1 MPPRRSILAAP
12 ALLLLRPEGAFAQPN
27 RRGPPPSNPEP
38 IGPRPERRRLA
49 GPFRRA
55 PAASGPN
62 FACEVLPRP
71 VRNLEGF
78 GYFLDPAS
86 SRADPSRLAMDD
98 AAAKP
103 LWDWLAVV
111 QRALAV
117 HRAGKAGG
125 AACAVESMDVWARN
139 DALLGAFNLQA
150 SYHRV
155 LVLAGASLSFLAL
168 RRAPGLVPS
177 RADRVA
183 RWLAAVAN
191 EARFRYDRR
200 SEALISDTR
209 NHQAAWAGLASAAAG
224 VAAGDPV
231 LLDWGMGKLRAQ
243 LAQVDARGALPQE
256 LRRAGL
262 ALHSHLRALEA
273 VAALERLG
281 AANKIEL
288 TEAERA
294 AYRRLRDFCL
304 VHAREPARI
313 EALVGVAQ
321 ADPWLGDAPPLS
333 RAAGLEIAAV
343 AMPDP
348 ETEAALAPFRPL
360 SEPRLGGEVT
370 GWWLPAGPTA
380 SATPQ
385 SASPQSA
392 PPAATPPGED
402 GREDSPSPPEP

>member
-1 MPPRRSILAAP
+1 MPSRRRAVLVAP
-12 ALLLLRPEGAFAQPN
+12 ALLALLPGAGLAQPGAQN
-27 RRGPPPSNPEP
+27 RRGPPPANPPP
-38 IGPRPERRRLA
+38 IGPRVERRRLV
-49 GPFRRA
+49 GPFRPA
-55 PAASGPN
+55 PAPTGENAT
-62 FACEVLPRP
+62 CEPVGRP

-86 SRADPSRLAMDD
+86 SRPDPSRLAMDE

-103 LWDWLAVV
+103 MWDWLAVV
-111 QRALAV
+111 QRAVAA
-117 HRAGKAGG
+117 HRAGKAGA
-125 AACAVESMDVWARN
+125 AACAMESMDVWARN

-155 LVLAGASLSFLAL
+155 LILAGASLSYLGVREAS
-168 RRAPGLVPS
+168 GLVPS

-183 RWLAAVAN
+183 RWLAAIAN
-191 EARFRYDRR
+191 EARTRYDRR

-209 NHQAAWAGLASAAAG
+209 NHQAAWAGLAAASAG
-224 VAAGDPV
+224 VAAGDTL

-243 LAQVDARGALPQE
+243 LAQVDERGALPQE

-262 ALHSHLRALEA
+262 ALRSHLLALEA

-281 AANKIEL
+281 APNGAVL

-304 VHAREPARI
+304 AHVREPAKMQ
-313 EALVGVAQ
+313 ALVGVAQ
-321 ADPWLGDAPPLS
+321 SDPWLGDAPPLS
-333 RAAGLEIAAV
+333 RAAGLEIAAA

-370 GWWLPAGPTA
+370 GWWRA
-380 SATPQ
+380 
-385 SASPQSA
+385 A
-392 PPAATPPGED
+392 PTPPGEGD
-402 GREDSPSPPEP
+402 REGSPSPPAR